1 MHSISSL
8 HYITQ
13 TTAHTTHAQLAALA
27 CQGGVRWVQF
37 RVKNVGFEEWKKQA
51 LLVKEECQKY
61 GAKLL
66 INDNVKV
73 AEEIGAD
80 GVHLGKQD
88 ITPDKARNI
97 LGPHAII
104 GGTANTYEDIL
115 RLAQWNVDYIGL
127 GPFRFTTTKQNL
139 SPTLGIEGYHHLLQS
154 MKAQHIDIPL
164 IAIGGITIN
173 DVADLLAVGVHG
185 VAISGAISNAQN
197 ISETA
202 SEFVSLLNSKK

>member
-13 TTAHTTHAQLAALA
+13 TLPHTTHAQLAASA

-37 RVKNVGFEEWKKQA
+37 RVKNLGFEAWKKQA
-51 LLVKEECQKY
+51 LLVKEVCQKY
-61 GAKLL
+61 GAKLI

-73 AEEIGAD
+73 AEEVGAD

-88 ITPDKARNI
+88 ITPDKAREI
-97 LGPHAII
+97 LGANAII

-139 SPTLGIEGYHHLLQS
+139 SPTLGMDGYGHILQS

-164 IAIGGITIN
+164 IAIGGITIE
-173 DVADLLAVGVHG
+173 DVAALVGIGVHG
-185 VAISGAISNAQN
+185 VAVSGAISKAQN
-197 ISETA
+197 ISEKA
-202 SEFVSLLNSKK
+202 NEFVSLINEKK